1 MMRRKLGS
9 LAVGVISFAAASTV
23 RVDSEPS
30 AQTPATQPFTRELQP
45 VSSFDKIADGRARS
59 IALFTEAGK
68 VLQHP
73 RCMNCHPATE
83 RPTQT
88 DWMRPHQPLVVRGA
102 DGHGAAGMP
111 CATCHHAGNFDPSH
125 IPGHQDWHLAP
136 ATMAWQD
143 RSLAQVCSQ
152 IKDRARNGG
161 RDLLALIHHV
171 SADSLVGWAWAPS
184 AGRAPAPGTQ
194 AQFGELMKAWAAT
207 GAFCPP

>member
-1 MMRRKLGS
+1 MRRKLGS
-9 LAVGVISFAAASTV
+9 LAIGVISFAAASTV
-23 RVDSEPS
+23 RVDGETS
-30 AQTPATQPFTRELQP
+30 AQTHATQTFARELQP
-45 VSSFDKIADGRARS
+45 VSSFDKIADGRTRS

-73 RCMNCHPATE
+73 RCINCHPATE

-111 CATCHHAGNFDPSH
+111 CTACHHAGNFDSGH
-125 IPGHQDWHLAP
+125 IPGHPDWHLAP
-136 ATMAWQD
+136 ATMAWQG

-161 RDLLALIHHV
+161 RDLVALIHHV
-171 SADSLVGWAWAPS
+171 SEDSLVGWAWAPG
-184 AGRAPAPGTQ
+184 AGRTPAPGTQ
-194 AQFGELMKAWAAT
+194 ARFGELKKAWAAT

>member
-1 MMRRKLGS
+1 MRTTLVS
-9 LAVGVISFAAASTV
+9 LAIGMISFAAASTV
-23 RVDSEPS
+23 RVDGETS
-30 AQTPATQPFTRELQP
+30 AQTLATQPFARELQP
-45 VSSFDKIADGRARS
+45 VSSFDKIADGRTRS

-73 RCMNCHPATE
+73 RCVNCHPATE

-88 DWMRPHQPLVVRGA
+88 DWMRPHQPVVVRGA

-111 CATCHHAGNFDPSH
+111 CTACHHAGNFDSGH
-125 IPGHQDWHLAP
+125 IPGHPDWHLAP
-136 ATMAWQD
+136 ATMAWQG

-161 RDLLALIHHV
+161 RDLVALIRHV

-184 AGRAPAPGTQ
+184 AGRTPAPGTQ